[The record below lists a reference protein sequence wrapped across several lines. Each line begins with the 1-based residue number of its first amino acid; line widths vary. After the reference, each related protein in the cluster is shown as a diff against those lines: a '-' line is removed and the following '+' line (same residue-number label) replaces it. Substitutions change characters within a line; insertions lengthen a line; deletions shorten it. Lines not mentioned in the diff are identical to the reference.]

1 MAPGIFQRIMEN
13 VLKGIPKV
21 IVYLDDTLIS
31 GADEFEHLQLLTQVL
46 SRLDCTLRR
55 ENVNFLYY
63 LALTLVIRL
72 MPMAYTHFLRKL
84 KQFKMHQVLTTF
96 MN

>member
-1 MAPGIFQRIMEN
+1 MEN

-46 SRLDCTLRR
+46 SRLDKAGLHVKKGKC
-55 ENVNFLYY
+55 
-63 LALTLVIRL
+63 
-72 MPMAYTHFLRKL
+72 
-84 KQFKMHQVLTTF
+84 
-96 MN
+96 